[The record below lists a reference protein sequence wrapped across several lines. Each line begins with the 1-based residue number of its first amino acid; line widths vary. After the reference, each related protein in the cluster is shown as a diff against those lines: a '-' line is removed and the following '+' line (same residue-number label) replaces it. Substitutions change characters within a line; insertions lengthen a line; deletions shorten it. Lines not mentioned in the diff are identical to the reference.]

1 MDNYKPDGQLPHID
15 QNVIECDLRA
25 FTRWLNSLVDN
36 VNWLSKAYLEMKDKV
51 DDHEQR
57 IKCLEERVD
66 SLEERM
72 DHMEECCEEVR
83 DWIAHYDISA
93 IEQAINMVNG
103 RVDNLYRW
111 LPIPYGLIDGKGWK
125 FAMGNISVMSDNN
138 ETPSIDGAGIY
149 TSGQIENNDLYFN

>member
-1 MDNYKPDGQLPHID
+1 MDNYKPDGQLPHINQD
-15 QNVIECDLRA
+15 VIECDLRA
-25 FTRWLNSLVDN
+25 FTRWLNSLVDA
-36 VNWLSKAYLEMKDKV
+36 VNWLSTAYTDMKDKV

-66 SLEERM
+66 NLETRM
-72 DHMEECCEEVR
+72 DHMEECCEEVK

-93 IEQAINMVNG
+93 IEQAINMING
-103 RVDNLYRW
+103 RVDTLYGW

-138 ETPSIDGAGIY
+138 ETPSIDGAGIF
-149 TSGQIENNDLYFN
+149 TAGQIENNDIYFN